1 MQRSFRIY
9 EKRTNHS
16 RDGEFKR
23 VHTKR
28 VYMYLSVFN
37 REGGRER
44 GAEDW
49 KWATTP
55 AATTALAKT
64 CSIRLT
70 LLHTRSHTIHNF
82 LLSSMSLCVPSIHPS
97 IPLIRNSN
105 RVCELIE
112 RARSH
117 SHTRARSLFHWN
129 SCCRYFGLFFF
140 VQGPHRI
147 SISFVLVLALV
158 CVRLCMCLCVL
169 VCMHACSPMLTI
181 VAFHSDIPS
190 QSSVG
195 CLVL

>member
-23 VHTKR
+23 VHIKR

-37 REGGRER
+37 RESGRER
-44 GAEDW
+44 GAEDL

-82 LLSSMSLCVPSIHPS
+82 LLSSMSLCVPSIHPFRWYATVTECVS
-97 IPLIRNSN
+97 WLSALAPTLTHALVLSSTEIPAVDIL
-105 RVCELIE
+105 VC
-112 RARSH
+112 
-117 SHTRARSLFHWN
+117 
-129 SCCRYFGLFFF
+129 FFF
-140 VQGPHRI
+140 
-147 SISFVLVLALV
+147 
-158 CVRLCMCLCVL
+158 
-169 VCMHACSPMLTI
+169 CSGTT
-181 VAFHSDIPS
+181 
-190 QSSVG
+190 
-195 CLVL
+195 